1 MATVDVIANRNT
13 ASEILGKAYFETDT
27 NSFIVYN
34 GSGWVQLQSDG
45 VGAAAFSN
53 EYSLE
58 FDGANHYI
66 DAGSSPSA
74 LTVEG
79 MSVWFKSDLAYGSG
93 VQSFLIGLGGS
104 DQGIAFGGDFFGPVP
119 NEVITV
125 CNNNHL
131 WSYAGSGLSLTADTW
146 HHLGVRWE
154 SSNSST
160 NSGNAGYDIY
170 LDGTKVGNTFGT
182 YSSGI
187 GSKITTQRLTA
198 GARNRNGSVSFQFN
212 GKIDDFAIFTS
223 SVSEN
228 DLLAMY
234 NSGSGPI
241 DLESY
246 TPGLWWRMGDDGND
260 SPTNGG
266 SVSGIQDSSGNGNHA
281 TQSTAS
287 YQPTFSTDVPA

>member
-1 MATVDVIANRNT
+1 MSDITVINDSQQ
-13 ASEILGKAYFETDT
+13 SELVTNGLAKNGELYLKAAGSTDAGA
-27 NSFIVYN
+27 IVVYDS
-34 GSGWVQLQSDG
+34 GSWRTF
-45 VGAAAFSN
+45 AN
-53 EYSLE
+53 EYVSGLSNTYSVE
-58 FDGANHYI
+58 FDGANDYI

-79 MSVWFKSDLAYGSG
+79 MSVWFKADLAYGSG

-131 WSYAGSGLSLTADTW
+131 WSYAGSGLSLTTNTW

-198 GARNRNGSVSFQFN
+198 GARNRNGALSFQFN
-212 GKIDDFAIFTS
+212 GKIDEFAIFTS
-223 SVSEN
+223 SVSES

-234 NSGSGPI
+234 NSGGGAI
-241 DLESY
+241 DLASY
-246 TPGLWWRMGDDGND
+246 SPGLWWRMGDDD
-260 SPTNGG
+260 SGSGTTITDQGSGSNNGTLTNG
-266 SVSGIQDSSGNGNHA
+266 
-281 TQSTAS
+281 
-287 YQPTFSTDVPA
+287 PTFSTDIPS